1 MFESTATD
9 ESPFAGTLETKIKS
23 SPAENSAKA
32 PMVLGKRHFFL
43 SPANTGNEYD
53 AQNEDYVSFFH
64 HLSLIH

>member
-23 SPAENSAKA
+23 SPPENSAKA

-64 HLSLIH
+64 PLSLIH